1 MIPQR
6 RQTTN
11 SSRRSRT
18 PALARAA
25 ALAFL
30 AAVAGCS
37 DDPPTEADALC
48 GGDFG
53 VGLRVEGPAQPLEV
67 CVSDADVSALLTS
80 LSRYDV
86 AAQMQ
91 TDDGI
96 YQLRMVFAQH
106 SDFPLSLR
114 VVNSIAEATSDP
126 GAVWVYYEEIPQGGQ
141 PIESTAVTGGT
152 FRLSY
157 SDDKIAVGYFDN
169 VDLAME
175 EVLTG
180 DPAGKRRIVRGEFSI
195 SVEGAPAT
203 SDVLEHAGY
212 PASGSPPVVRR
223 DPGR

>member
-1 MIPQR
+1 L
-6 RQTTN
+6 
-11 SSRRSRT
+11 
-18 PALARAA
+18 LARAA
-25 ALAFL
+25 ALAFF

-53 VGLRVEGPAQPLEV
+53 VGLRVEGNAQPLEV

-86 AAQMQ
+86 AAQME

-114 VVNSIAEATSDP
+114 IVNSISEATADP
-126 GAVWVYYEEIPQGGQ
+126 GAAWVYYEEIPGSGQ
-141 PIESTAVTGGT
+141 PIGSTAVTGGT

-157 SDDKIAVGYFDN
+157 SDDKIAVGFFDN
-169 VDLAME
+169 VDLSME

-195 SVEGAPAT
+195 SVEGGAT
-203 SDVLEHAGY
+203 TSHVMAHAGY

-223 DPGR
+223 DRGR